1 MSAAAKHA
9 VLALAASAI
18 LVAAA
23 LAPPI
28 AQPPEYTA
36 FVDQRAWLGVPN
48 GFDVLS
54 NLAFAVVGPLGFVVA
69 FVRRSG
75 TFADAWDRWPYIV
88 LFAAVAL
95 SSVGSS
101 YFHLA
106 PDNARLMWDRL
117 PMTLGFI
124 ALLVA
129 LLAERVHRGIAR
141 ALFVPL
147 LVAGAASVAYWY
159 WSELRGTGDLRPY
172 LVVQFGALALVA
184 LILLLYPAPGAGFIV
199 AGLTAYAAAK
209 GLELADRQVFSALG
223 QTVSGHTLK
232 HLVAAGGVGFLV
244 AMLRRRPSC
253 AASEIMAATRA
264 SATASPSHISERG
277 QL

>member
-1 MSAAAKHA
+1 MSAAARHRVLAVA
-9 VLALAASAI
+9 VLAT

-23 LAPPI
+23 LVPPI
-28 AQPPEYTA
+28 AQPPEYTI

-54 NLAFAVVGPLGFVVA
+54 NVAFAVVGALGLATA
-69 FVRRSG
+69 FAPTPG
-75 TFADAWDRWPYIV
+75 MFDDPWDRWPYVV
-88 LFAAVAL
+88 LFAGVAL

-117 PMTLGFI
+117 PITLGFI

-141 ALFVPL
+141 TVFGPL

-159 WSELRGTGDLRPY
+159 WSELQGTGDLRPY
-172 LVVQFGALALVA
+172 LVVQFGSLALVA
-184 LILLLYPAPGAGFIV
+184 LILVLYPARGTGFIV
-199 AGLTAYAAAK
+199 AGLAAYAAAK
-209 GLELADRQVFSALG
+209 GLELADREVFAALG

-232 HLVAAGGVGFLV
+232 HLVAAGGVGCLV
-244 AMLRRRPSC
+244 AMLRLRPPH
-253 AASEIMAATRA
+253 AGSEM
-264 SATASPSHISERG
+264 
-277 QL
+277 